1 MIQKLMPVLKKT
13 IEQKQEFG
21 ARAVQMKI
29 SKKIDSGLSDQYK
42 QDDYNIN
49 KLQDSQLNNKAN
61 LDEIKTLY
69 IA

>member
-1 MIQKLMPVLKKT
+1 
-13 IEQKQEFG
+13 
-21 ARAVQMKI
+21 MKI
-29 SKKIDSGLSDQYK
+29 SKKMDSGLSDQYK
-42 QDDYNIN
+42 QDDYNID